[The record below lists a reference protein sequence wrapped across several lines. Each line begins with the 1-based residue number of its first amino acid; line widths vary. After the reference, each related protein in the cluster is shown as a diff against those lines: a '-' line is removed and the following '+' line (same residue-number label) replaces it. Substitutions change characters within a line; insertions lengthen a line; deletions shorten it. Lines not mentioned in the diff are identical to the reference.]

1 MTQMLPKI
9 SAGIVLSVIVFAS
22 VPTQAADP
30 DVSASRHVG
39 VIKAPRQTLV
49 VAQKSAAPQRTCD
62 WVGPGGRAIYRYR

>member
-1 MTQMLPKI
+1 MLPKI
-9 SAGIVLSVIVFAS
+9 SAGIVLSLTIFAS
-22 VPTQAADP
+22 VPTQTADP

>member
-1 MTQMLPKI
+1 MLPKI